1 MSAFRCAGRVVL
13 GVAAALAVAATALA
27 QAPERWDFPFDPR
40 DWKLVAENRDGR
52 LTERVY
58 VAPGES
64 EYFWNERIVIGHQ
77 RLAFSPEDYLPVF
90 LEFLN
95 ENCRP
100 YRTKPL
106 LQEKTEVLLQWEG
119 DCRITGHQFEY
130 RRVLAAKD
138 GVHVLAYGAKSHR
151 LSEARREA
159 WLAILR
165 EAKLK

>member
-1 MSAFRCAGRVVL
+1 MMLRFRILALFLMAAPAF
-13 GVAAALAVAATALA
+13 A
-27 QAPERWDFPFDPR
+27 QTPERWDIPFDTR
-40 DWKLVAENRDGR
+40 DWKLAAENRDGR

-64 EYFWNERIVIGHQ
+64 EYFWNEKLVIGHQ
-77 RLAFSPEDYLPVF
+77 RMAFTPDDYLPAF

-95 ENCRP
+95 EHCRP
-100 YRTKPL
+100 YKVKPL
-106 LQEKTEVLLQWEG
+106 QQEPQTVLLQWEG

-130 RRVLAAKD
+130 RRVVVAKD
-138 GVHVLAYGAKSHR
+138 GVHILAYAAKTHR
-151 LSEARREA
+151 LSEAKREA